1 MGRSLVF
8 VVTVTSEIV
17 TLSCFFPTQELMMI
31 VKALQGELHA
41 LKGTNHVHRC
51 ASLCNEL
58 KAYCQAIDF
67 NDTVALNK
75 LREVLEACQSK
86 AEETTR
92 FQHSGIG

>member
-1 MGRSLVF
+1 
-8 VVTVTSEIV
+8 
-17 TLSCFFPTQELMMI
+17 MI

-41 LKGTNHVHRC
+41 LKGTNHARQC
-51 ASLCNEL
+51 ASLRNEL
-58 KAYCQAIDF
+58 KAYCQAINF

-75 LREVLEACQSK
+75 LCEVLEEACQSK